1 MKYVT
6 IVFVMIILA
15 GCSSI
20 KVTSDYDSTV
30 DFTQFK
36 TFEYYGWAKESNKIL
51 NQLEQERI
59 ENAFGKELRARGLS
73 GVEKGDGGDLI
84 ITLYVVTEQKTS
96 TTANTTTTG
105 MGMGGYGYGGYHGYG
120 PAYGWGGSSMHSST
134 TTYSE
139 RDYTVGTIVIDV
151 YDAKE
156 KKLIW
161 ESIGSGTIKESKTSE
176 EKERNTTIAVKKI
189 MAAYPIAATKE

>member
-1 MKYVT
+1 MKYLAFG
-6 IVFVMIILA
+6 FVVIFLT

-20 KVTSDYDSTV
+20 KVTSDYDTTV

-36 TFEYYGWAKESNKIL
+36 TFEYYGWAEESNKIL

-59 ENAFGKELRARGLS
+59 ETAFGKELKKRGLD
-73 GVEKGDGGDLI
+73 GVEKGEGGDLI

-105 MGMGGYGYGGYHGYG
+105 MGGYGYGGYYGYG
-120 PAYGWGGSSMHSST
+120 PSYGWGGSSIHNST

-139 RDYTVGTIVIDV
+139 RDYTVGTLIIDV

-161 ESIGSGTIKESKTSE
+161 ESIGSGTIQESKTPE
-176 EKERNTTIAVKKI
+176 EKERNTNIAVAKI
-189 MAAYPIAATKE
+189 MATYPVKPTE